1 MEQYNMNI
9 HVGETFHKSILI
21 KDSAGTAI
29 DITGWTPKM
38 EIRAYPDADI
48 LVQSVAC
55 SIPTGTDGQIDLLIS
70 AANTAALEPGTY
82 TYDLFTKDA
91 GGISTCWIGGV
102 FTIFP
107 SVTEQIA

>member
-1 MEQYNMNI
+1 MEQYNMSI

-48 LVQSVAC
+48 LV
-55 SIPTGTDGQIDLLIS
+55 
-70 AANTAALEPGTY
+70 
-82 TYDLFTKDA
+82 
-91 GGISTCWIGGV
+91 
-102 FTIFP
+102 
-107 SVTEQIA
+107 